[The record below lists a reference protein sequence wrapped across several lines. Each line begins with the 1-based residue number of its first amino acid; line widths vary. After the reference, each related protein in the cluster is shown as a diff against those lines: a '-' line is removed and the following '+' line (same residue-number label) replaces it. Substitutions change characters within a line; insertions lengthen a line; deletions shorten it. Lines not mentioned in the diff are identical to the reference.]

1 MKLNSVQGYIYNLLV
16 IGKTVNTN
24 VVYSGTTEMKLEIVS
39 TIIKRKLVQNV
50 LHFMK
55 NIQQNSYLEQFF
67 DMATEVA
74 NCMSVCQFACT
85 KYPLFVFT

>member
-1 MKLNSVQGYIYNLLV
+1 MYSTSEVEFCPRVYIYNLLV

-55 NIQQNSYLEQFF
+55 KIQQN
-67 DMATEVA
+67 
-74 NCMSVCQFACT
+74 
-85 KYPLFVFT
+85 